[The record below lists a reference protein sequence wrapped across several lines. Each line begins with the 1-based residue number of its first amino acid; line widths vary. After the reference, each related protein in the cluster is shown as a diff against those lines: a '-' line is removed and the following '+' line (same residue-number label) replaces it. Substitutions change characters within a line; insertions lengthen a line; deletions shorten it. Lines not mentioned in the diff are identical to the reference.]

1 MRNADCGVR
10 LRGEGLPRRSI
21 HPRGRAIR
29 PGGNAEYPMLGSWE
43 AGMPQREVRTK
54 LRISRRMGARAVER
68 MPVLSGAARSRG

>member
-29 PGGNAEYPMLGSWE
+29 PGGNAEYPMLEGWD
-43 AGMPQREVRTK
+43 A
-54 LRISRRMGARAVER
+54 RM
-68 MPVLSGAARSRG
+68 RGG